1 MSLFLRVKQNTDDLS
16 LGKKALKMEAYC
28 LLSLK
33 RLHEALSLLE
43 PEETFMY
50 STEPLLACAY
60 QMVGNP
66 LQAKQV
72 LQEGIYKKCRL
83 SSQSVA
89 ILFGTMISQPGTIR
103 PNLLPYSKPFQC
115 LFFKSTAS
123 GPSASLLFSHGAG
136 LAGFAK
142 QGKGLA
148 GFGRIHGLATGD
160 IFPLRLHGDS
170 FFDQLDDLFLSARR
184 G

>member
-1 MSLFLRVKQNTDDLS
+1 MNNILVLLSLIVSDRRLINHTMLAKDPEEANRVKQEAMSLFLRVKQNTDDLS

-72 LQEGIYKKCRL
+72 LQEGIYKN
-83 SSQSVA
+83 VV
-89 ILFGTMISQPGTIR
+89 
-103 PNLLPYSKPFQC
+103 
-115 LFFKSTAS
+115 
-123 GPSASLLFSHGAG
+123 SLLS
-136 LAGFAK
+136 LL
-142 QGKGLA
+142 QSYLE
-148 GFGRIHGLATGD
+148 
-160 IFPLRLHGDS
+160 
-170 FFDQLDDLFLSARR
+170 Q
-184 G
+184 